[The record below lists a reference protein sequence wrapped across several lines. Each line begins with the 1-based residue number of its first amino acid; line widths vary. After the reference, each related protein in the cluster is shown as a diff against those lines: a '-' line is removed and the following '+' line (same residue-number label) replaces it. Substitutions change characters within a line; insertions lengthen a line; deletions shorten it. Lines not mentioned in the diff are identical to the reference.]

1 MRIAA
6 GRYVVNTWAGNIP
19 ALFFAIKVATE
30 MHVSPS
36 ALLTVNNL
44 GKCYRLY
51 AHPIDRFKE
60 LFSRRYYH
68 DDFWAVK
75 NVSFSL
81 PKGVSLGVLGEN
93 GAGKSTLLK
102 LITGVLTPTTGTVS
116 VQGRVASI
124 IELGTGFHPEFSGLE
139 NLFVGGALLGF
150 SRKQM
155 EEKLPEIV
163 EFSELGKFLHR
174 PLRSYSTG
182 MGMRLSFSLAVSV
195 DPDLL
200 IVDEA
205 LAVGDG
211 YFQKKCIDRISTFQA
226 KGGSVLLC
234 SHSLYSVNMLCQEA
248 IWLRNGQVEA
258 YGPTVQV
265 VNAYETYLQ
274 AKTEH
279 LPEQHWRD
287 LRLGGEIEEVAI
299 DGGILQENVR
309 VVKRGE
315 SLRVQVRWKSDHPDR
330 LFHLGIAIDRID
342 NLTCFATTTLKEGR
356 GPFVGRLSYNVT
368 VSFPNLLLS
377 NGSFRIVVFLLDEH
391 GVHIYYQKV
400 TEQTFTIATDEKEW
414 GIFHLDHTW
423 TEETRTTTNFAAHDA
438 R

>member
-1 MRIAA
+1 MSS
-6 GRYVVNTWAGNIP
+6 
-19 ALFFAIKVATE
+19 
-30 MHVSPS
+30 SP
-36 ALLTVNNL
+36 LLTVNAL
-44 GKCYRLY
+44 SKCYRLY
-51 AHPIDRFKE
+51 SHPVDRFKE
-60 LFSRRYYH
+60 LFSGRRYH
-68 DDFWAVK
+68 QEFWALK
-75 NVSFSL
+75 DISFNL

-116 VQGRVASI
+116 IQGRVASI
-124 IELGTGFHPEFSGLE
+124 IELGMGFHPDFSGLE

-155 EEKLPEIV
+155 EEKLPEI
-163 EFSELGKFLHR
+163 EAFSELGEFLHR

-211 YFQKKCIDRISTFQA
+211 YFQKKCVDRIRTFQE

-234 SHSLYSVNMLCQEA
+234 SHSLYSVNMLCQES

-265 VNAYETYLQ
+265 VNAYETYLYS
-274 AKTEH
+274 KTEH
-279 LPEQHWRD
+279 LPEQHWRE
-287 LRLGGEIEEVAI
+287 LHLGGEIEEIAI
-299 DGGILQENVR
+299 DGGTVDGSHRLM
-309 VVKRGE
+309 KRGE
-315 SLRVQVRWKSDHPDR
+315 LLRVRIRWKSDHSDR
-330 LFHLGIAIDRID
+330 LFHLGIAIDRVD
-342 NLTCFATTTLKEGR
+342 NLACFATTTLKDGHA
-356 GPFVGRLSYNVT
+356 PFVGRMSYTVT
-368 VSFPNLLLS
+368 VCFPNLLLS
-377 NGSFRIVVFLLDEH
+377 NGSFRIVVFLFDEH

-400 TEQTFTIATDEKEW
+400 AEQTFTIATDEKEW
-414 GIFHLDHTW
+414 GIFHLEHTW
-423 TEETRTTTNFAAHDA
+423 TESTEEASVLSADQDTR
-438 R
+438 